1 MRFAA
6 GAGYTPAIDKNAPLG
21 MSVLGDDTPH
31 LSCPFGSLCRL
42 NTFCIFSHPERE
54 RGTAKRNVTVVG
66 GMEPHVP
73 ARASS
78 SALLMQLQQI
88 EEAVARQMIPE
99 ERVVMLHR
107 VSKAVQTVMQSVRPT
122 ARIKVK
128 HNQPFDRLDES
139 MNDMVR
145 WCRVTA
151 RSV

>member
-1 MRFAA
+1 MRLAA

-31 LSCPFGSLCRL
+31 LSCPFGSLCL

-54 RGTAKRNVTVVG
+54 RGTSKRNVTVVG

-99 ERVVMLHR
+99 ERVVILHR
-107 VSKAVQTVMQSVRPT
+107 ISKAHDAYDVEMNRLH
-122 ARIKVK
+122 RICICICICICMYMYLYVY
-128 HNQPFDRLDES
+128 
-139 MNDMVR
+139 MYM
-145 WCRVTA
+145 
-151 RSV
+151 